1 MTPRAIELFCGC
13 GGLSTGILDAGI
25 QVLAGFDHDAPSI
38 KTFNYNHQYRGGYGY
53 VADLASLSGKE
64 LLELANVRGSVD
76 LVAGGPPC
84 QPFSVAGKKRGLDDK
99 RGNLIF
105 RFADI
110 VRELSPT
117 AFLFENVPNLAKMDG
132 GSLAGRL
139 KDELSALGYEV
150 YASIL
155 TAADYGV
162 PQARKRFFL
171 VGLPTGMKFAFPAP
185 THAEKIDLFGET
197 KPYLTAA
204 DAIGD
209 LPDVGTDRAREIPN
223 HEPTMHSAKM
233 VQAFRELLPGT
244 RDKKSFHDRLHPD
257 RLSYTLRAGSGNFSP
272 LRPVHYKYDRVIS
285 VRESAR
291 IQGMDDS
298 FIWPDPLPRLQQYRQ
313 VGNAVPPPLAQAVAA
328 RMADVLG
335 WEASP
340 HETKGDPSTRPAAFY
355 LTHEERH
362 ADRVGRLRG
371 ASLGAPVSPQPPES
385 D

>member
-13 GGLSTGILDAGI
+13 GGLSTGLLDTGI

-38 KTFNYNHQYRGGYGY
+38 RTFNYNHQYRGGYGH
-53 VADLASLSGKE
+53 VADLASTSGAE
-64 LLELANVRGSVD
+64 LLEIADIKGKLD
-76 LVAGGPPC
+76 LIAGGPPC
-84 QPFSVAGKKRGLDDK
+84 QPFSIAGKQRGLDDK

-110 VRELSPT
+110 VRDLSPT
-117 AFLFENVPNLAKMDG
+117 AFIFENVPNLTKMEG
-132 GSLAGRL
+132 GGLADQL
-139 KDELSALGYEV
+139 QTELARLGYEV
-150 YASIL
+150 YASVL
-155 TAADYGV
+155 NAAEYGV

-171 VGLPTGMKFAFPAP
+171 VGLPAGVNFEFPTP
-185 THAEKIDLFGET
+185 THTAAATVDLFGET
-197 KPYLTAA
+197 KPYLTVA

-209 LPDVGTDRAREIPN
+209 LPDVGTDRARDIPN

-233 VQAFRELLPGT
+233 VEAFRKLLPGT
-244 RDKKSFHDRLHPD
+244 RDKKSFHDRLHAD

-291 IQGMDDS
+291 IQGMDDN

-313 VGNAVPPPLAQAVAA
+313 VGNAVPPPLARAVAA
-328 RMADVLG
+328 RMAEVLG
-335 WEASP
+335 WDTSTD
-340 HETKGDPSTRPAAFY
+340 ETKGDPSTRPPAFY

-362 ADRVGRLRG
+362 AGRVAKLRG
-371 ASLGAPVSPQPPES
+371 ASLGAL
-385 D
+385 